1 MTLTRLLDSIKNDAD
16 LLTRG
21 DAWLEHER
29 EVVSSELQCRADY
42 LKKVIAAQTI
52 KKILQNKNLVAVQH
66 ICRNTNNEATD
77 VVIKVMKLPDAIRSI
92 EESNDILDEIN
103 SLGQIT
109 TWRADGYD
117 IATSRS
123 LRN

>member
-1 MTLTRLLDSIKNDAD
+1 MIVNKLLDSIKDDAD

-29 EVVSSELQCRADY
+29 EVISSELQYRSDY
-42 LKKVIAAQTI
+42 LKKVIAAQRI
-52 KKILQNKNLVAVQH
+52 KKILQGQNLVAVQH
-66 ICRNTNNEATD
+66 ICRNADNEATD
-77 VVIKVMKLPDAIRSI
+77 VTISVMKLPDAIRSI
-92 EESNDILDEIN
+92 EEHNDTLDEIN

-109 TWRADGYD
+109 TWKADGYD